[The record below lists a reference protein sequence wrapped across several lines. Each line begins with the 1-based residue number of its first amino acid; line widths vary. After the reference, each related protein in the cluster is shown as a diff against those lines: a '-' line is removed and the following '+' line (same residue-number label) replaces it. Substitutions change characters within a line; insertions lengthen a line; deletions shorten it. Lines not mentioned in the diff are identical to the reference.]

1 MPGVHH
7 GKTESRTMKKL
18 STLIC
23 LSVLAVSAQAQL
35 LTLRDENNN
44 VVNETI
50 VVHTGA
56 STESVFETDISATLN
71 GTVGKSVN
79 VRRYE
84 ISVAEGTQNY
94 FCWGV
99 CYGPQDAGVLP
110 VWNALPQHAITLS
123 PNVTVTNFHAYHVP
137 MGQENNNIYRYV
149 WYDVGNPND
158 STWLDIEFRSEAVG
172 IDEAVAAQ
180 YNLSV
185 FPNPSVGSD
194 VRVSFTG
201 TTVAPATSLV
211 VYNALGGRIHTE
223 RIRTA
228 QQTAVLSAGELS
240 TGIYFATL
248 EANGTAL
255 ATRRFVVTGR

>member
-1 MPGVHH
+1 
-7 GKTESRTMKKL
+7 MKKL

-23 LSVLAVSAQAQL
+23 ISALAASAQAQL

-44 VVNETI
+44 VVNETM
-50 VVHTGA
+50 VVHNGA
-56 STESVFETDISATLN
+56 STETVFETDISATLN

-84 ISVAEGTQNY
+84 ITVAAGTQNY

-99 CYGPQDAGVLP
+99 CYGPQDAGALP

-123 PNVTVTNFHAYHVP
+123 PGVAVTNFHAYHSP
-137 MGQENNNIYRYV
+137 MGQENCNVYRYV
-149 WYDVGNPND
+149 WYDVGNTND
-158 STWLDIEFRSEAVG
+158 STWVDIQFCSQAVG
-172 IDEAVAAQ
+172 INEALAAQ

-185 FPNPSVGSD
+185 FPNPSVGND
-194 VRVSFTG
+194 VRVNFTVTG
-201 TTVAPATSLV
+201 AASATSLV
-211 VYNALGGRIHTE
+211 VYNALGGRVHAE
-223 RIRTA
+223 RIRAA
-228 QQTAVLSAGELS
+228 QQTAILSAAELS

-248 EANGTAL
+248 ESNGTAL